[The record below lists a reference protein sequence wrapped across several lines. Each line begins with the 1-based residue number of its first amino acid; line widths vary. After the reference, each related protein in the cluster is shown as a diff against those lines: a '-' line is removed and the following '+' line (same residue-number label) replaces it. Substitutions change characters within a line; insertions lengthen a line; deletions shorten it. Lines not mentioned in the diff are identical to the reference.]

1 MKVPFIADS
10 FAKTKREN
18 DSENLNSEDR
28 HGHDDHDVQVR
39 DDPVVHR
46 LVATLKQKS
55 PNESY
60 EIICVKF
67 NCSFSKDS
75 FVLIT
80 ETLKKYM

>member
-1 MKVPFIADS
+1 MKVSFIADRL
-10 FAKTKREN
+10 AKAKGEN

-28 HGHDDHDVQVR
+28 HRHDDHDVQVR

-60 EIICVKF
+60 EIIYVKY
-67 NCSFSKDS
+67 NCS
-75 FVLIT
+75 
-80 ETLKKYM
+80 

>member
-1 MKVPFIADS
+1 MKVSFVADRL
-10 FAKTKREN
+10 AKAKCEN

-55 PNESY
+55 PN
-60 EIICVKF
+60 
-67 NCSFSKDS
+67 
-75 FVLIT
+75 
-80 ETLKKYM
+80 